1 MYYYKLYGKNVISE
15 YELYQ
20 CVAIKPIKKEEADI
34 IISNEQLP
42 QEILDSLPKNSH
54 LASKIDRK
62 FSYFT
67 NSWGYFGIRDGKYI
81 TAYKRENAS
90 EENLHPFILGYC
102 IAFLFWQNNMHSIH
116 CSCVR
121 INGKALLISGVSGSG
136 KSTLTTRILD
146 TTNASLISDDVV
158 VVNIEDDK
166 LMAYPAF
173 PQQKLCRDA
182 VKRNGLEEADLRYID
197 ETKDK
202 FALSREEG
210 FSTEP
215 AQCLGMIVLDHSD
228 KQDKVSFEAIKGNDK
243 VAAIYTNWFLFPAM
257 RELKTDILDFQ
268 RCLRIASK
276 LDILHMTRPE
286 NVDSTKEQLEIVK
299 NFFNIDLESKN

>member
-1 MYYYKLYGKNVISE
+1 MYYYKLYGKKVMSE
-15 YELYQ
+15 FELYQ
-20 CVAIKPIKKEEADI
+20 CVSIDEISKDDADI
-34 IISNEQLP
+34 IITNEQLP
-42 QEILDSLPKNSH
+42 EEILKELPTDTE
-54 LASKIDRK
+54 LASKIDRH

-67 NSWGYFGIRDGKYI
+67 NSWGFFGIKDGKYI

-102 IAFLFWQNNMHSIH
+102 IAFLFWQRDMHSIH

-158 VVNIEDDK
+158 VVNIEEDK
-166 LMAYPAF
+166 LLAYPAF

-182 VKRNGLEEADLRYID
+182 LERNGLKEEDLRYID

-202 FALSREEG
+202 FALSRTEG

-215 AQCLGMIVLDHSD
+215 AQCLGMIVLDHSAD
-228 KQDKVSFEAIKGNDK
+228 VDKVQYEAIKGNDK

-257 RELKTDILDFQ
+257 RELKTDIKDFS
-268 RCLRIASK
+268 RCLKIASK
-276 LDILHMTRPE
+276 LDILHITRPE
-286 NVDSTKEQLEIVK
+286 NIDSTKEQLEIVK
-299 NFFNIDLESKN
+299 DFFKIELQI